1 MKLGEKPEY
10 KSLETLR
17 VLLISQKTLLE
28 SDAVTW
34 QKHVYEN
41 DTSKNEE

>member
-17 VLLISQKTLLE
+17 VLLISQKTLE